1 VSGVEIDA
9 LEEHVGD
16 EDDILKVNP
25 IFIVDNKCHS
35 YAYVYY
41 SPHQALDTK
50 IEATVADVKA

>member
-1 VSGVEIDA
+1 VSVVEIDA

-16 EDDILKVNP
+16 EDDIPQENP
-25 IFIVDNKCHS
+25 LFIVVNKCHD

-50 IEATVADVKA
+50 IEATVADVRA